1 MGTNCSYFSKWQVF
15 MKTPHEPVSQLDSG
29 ESNVELLSVGNEL
42 LSGTITNTNAQW
54 ISSKITRA
62 GGVVK
67 RITTVGDCTVDISH
81 AVKECIERG
90 PRWLIISG
98 GLGPTYDDRTLQ
110 GLSSALGQE
119 LVSDARA
126 VHMLRKSYS
135 LIRKCVVKDVK
146 LNDAQLKMAMIPKG
160 STPIQNPVGSAPAV
174 FIQEEK
180 TKTRIFALPGV
191 PKEMKA
197 IFSTVIMPQFKEIVG
212 NYHFVE
218 SVFETVGVTESM
230 LAPTLSRLVNSYHT
244 NDIYLKTHPKGY
256 SYGYGMNVSSNSR
269 IKPRSKPEPKLNIQ
283 IASKGKDKLQVET
296 RYNTILGTL
305 KEDIQKLGGKIHQTN
320 PSE

>member
-1 MGTNCSYFSKWQVF
+1 
-15 MKTPHEPVSQLDSG
+15 
-29 ESNVELLSVGNEL
+29 
-42 LSGTITNTNAQW
+42 
-54 ISSKITRA
+54 
-62 GGVVK
+62 
-67 RITTVGDCTVDISH
+67 
-81 AVKECIERG
+81 
-90 PRWLIISG
+90 
-98 GLGPTYDDRTLQ
+98 
-110 GLSSALGQE
+110 
-119 LVSDARA
+119 
-126 VHMLRKSYS
+126 
-135 LIRKCVVKDVK
+135 
-146 LNDAQLKMAMIPKG
+146 
-160 STPIQNPVGSAPAV
+160 
-174 FIQEEK
+174 
-180 TKTRIFALPGV
+180 V

-197 IFSTVIMPQFKEIVG
+197 IFSTVIMPQFKEIEG

-230 LAPTLSRLVNSYHT
+230 LAPTLSRLVNSYPT

-296 RYNTILGTL
+296 RYNTILEIL